1 MPLEVEGIGGGGGG
15 GGGGGADPA
24 SKSLLLG
31 MWNFL
36 FRRFLNLGPIK
47 FLLENK
53 FKKKYFVQT

>member
-1 MPLEVEGIGGGGGG
+1 MPLEVEGTGGGGGGGGDGGGG

-47 FLLENK
+47 FLL
-53 FKKKYFVQT
+53 